1 MRVTSL
7 VCLLH
12 LPKEAVVSEYEKAKA
27 HYWALVNRYNR
38 EYRAGKWTTNRTL
51 AGQVEDAYDVM
62 IRAEGGK

>member
-1 MRVTSL
+1 MVTALCICSIYRL
-7 VCLLH
+7 
-12 LPKEAVVSEYEKAKA
+12 EAVVSEYEKAKA